1 MAEETKNIFFKG
13 PSVEND
19 AQTGLSHFILSTT
32 YVENGA
38 PKEIQLHGLLSELP
52 EISFTVNY
60 EDGPGSEWQ
69 DILSNFMANDLI
81 SIFNAIGAKGDNFTN
96 LVKTGTW
103 TKQVYNG
110 YTQPTIPLKFRI
122 YTRDSLGQTAPNV
135 WIAALSKF
143 AALDTNNQF
152 KSENAI
158 ENIFGSIAN
167 AYNTGGDAANV
178 ANNANVFMKQS
189 PPADSRTEEQK
200 TEEDGQKKNAQVR
213 NTVTKINNIFK
224 TKMGHVNGDT
234 KSGFHVSTM
243 HLDIRS
249 GGAFGGRKNV
259 YLVMKIEAPG
269 QKTYSETPKGGVDVG
284 HLDSVGFWSGEFDL
298 NDIYIHTDE
307 IIKAIKDV
315 VNKMPIEGESRNTLN
330 NIFKDNF
337 YDEITNAGNEVNT
350 TQTDNGEELNISKF
364 LKATAN
370 DLGNVL
376 IGKYG
381 PNRVFEAMNRSNCLG
396 EKLWHLNIYDNVIFN
411 RNNPLV
417 VYVSE
422 WSVKASDERD
432 YSQPVY
438 YDFEVTCAMDQIYS
452 RNTWFKILEN
462 AKERESGAGESLGN
476 VASMLGYNP
485 ADINADALSKAAA
498 MGAAAAN
505 ARRR

>member
-1 MAEETKNIFFKG
+1 MTEETKNIFFKG
-13 PSVEND
+13 TSIEND

-32 YVENGA
+32 YVEEGA

-69 DILSNFMANDLI
+69 DILSKFMANDLI

-103 TKQVYNG
+103 SKQVYNG

-122 YTRDSLGQTAPNV
+122 YTRDLLGQTAPDV

-143 AALDTNNQF
+143 AALDTNNRF

-158 ENIFGSIAN
+158 ENIFGSISN
-167 AYNTGGDAANV
+167 AYNTGGDVANI
-178 ANNANVFMKQS
+178 ANNASVFMKQS
-189 PPADSRTEEQK
+189 PPADTRTEKQK
-200 TEEDGQKKNAQVR
+200 TDDNGAEKNRQVHD
-213 NTVTKINNIFK
+213 TVNKINEIFK
-224 TKMGHVNGDT
+224 TKIAHINNDVT
-234 KSGFHVSTM
+234 SGFNITTM
-243 HLDIRS
+243 HLDIRA
-249 GGAFGGRKNV
+249 GGVFGGRKNV
-259 YLVMKIEAPG
+259 YFVMKIGAPS
-269 QKTYSETPKGGVDVG
+269 QNTYSETPNDGVDVG
-284 HLDSVGFWSGEFDL
+284 HLDSVTFWYNEYDL
-298 NDIYIHTDE
+298 DDIYIHTDE
-307 IIKAIKDV
+307 IINAIKKV
-315 VNKMPIEGESRNTLN
+315 VSGMSIKGESKNTLN
-330 NIFKDNF
+330 NIFTDNF
-337 YDEITNAGNEVNT
+337 YDEITNAGNDINT
-350 TQTDNGEELNISKF
+350 TQTDGGEELNTSKF

-381 PNRVFEAMNRSNCLG
+381 HNRVFEAMNRSNCLG

-411 RNNPLV
+411 KNNPLV

-462 AKERESGAGESLGN
+462 AKEPGSDAGRSLGN
-476 VASMLGYNP
+476 VASMLDYTP
-485 ADINADALSKAAA
+485 ANALSTAAA
-498 MGAAAAN
+498 MATAAN
-505 ARRR
+505 ARRK